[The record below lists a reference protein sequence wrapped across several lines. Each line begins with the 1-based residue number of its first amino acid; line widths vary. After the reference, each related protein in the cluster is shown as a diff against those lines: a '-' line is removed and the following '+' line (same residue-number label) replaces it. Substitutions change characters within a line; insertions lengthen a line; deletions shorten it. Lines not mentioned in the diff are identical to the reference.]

1 MQIYH
6 TLTPAPAPQDSAV
19 ALGYFDGVHSGHR
32 AVLGAAVTY
41 AAQHGLTAAAF
52 TFELPGNN
60 SLKGGR
66 ILSLAQKHTRVAQLG
81 IAQYWEPSFEEFRAL
96 SPEDFVRRVLVDCF
110 HAKAVFCGDNFT
122 FGAYAAGNVALL
134 EQLCAPYGITVDVVP
149 MAQYGGQTV
158 SSTRIRA
165 ALEEGRLDDANAM
178 LGKPYAIDWAVTHG
192 KGIGSG
198 KLGTPTINQNY
209 PAEALQ
215 PCTGVYLTRIWLDG
229 QWRPA
234 ATGIGRRPTVDSSAN
249 AAVTCETFVPDYAGN
264 VYGRAPVLEFHKY
277 LCPVRKFGSMDELA
291 ALIHH
296 AAEESKP
303 GLVEK
308 IELRDWNA
316 QGEYVAQ
323 RAKALASGKTLGV
336 LFRNGDSL
344 PALADALQKAGV
356 PFVRSRRDGLP
367 PLFTSPA
374 MRALRAAIKL
384 SFNPC
389 DIDSFRILKN
399 RIKKDLPN
407 YIVNQIAAADED
419 VFEGIEGRV
428 SLSRGEL
435 ESLERKRKAVA
446 GYKKLR
452 ALPAVSAIIDDFYLD
467 GRGGVNQKT
476 DALLSLAMGVETVD
490 DYIAKLNEMEVFL
503 SSEDAGHGR
512 VFLSTIHAAKGL
524 EYDEVIL
531 CDGRAGIL
539 PQHDSVDTPEDRRE
553 REEET
558 RLMYVAVT
566 RARERFSFLCASHSH
581 GAAAPASLYLG
592 RIFPPIGRRPVQS
605 APVRTFHS
613 GFTPVSPRKN
623 STTPLP
629 DFTGKRVVHKKFG
642 QGDVLKVEKGA
653 ALIRFADGEKRIDL
667 RAALDCGAISPAGD

>member
-1 MQIYH
+1 MEQLLQDYALYKRERRLMDFSDLLRYADRALERVPALLAELQTRYPYVQIDE
-6 TLTPAPAPQDSAV
+6 AQDTSPIQQRIAGRIAQQTGNLFLV
-19 ALGYFDGVHSGHR
+19 GDEDQSIYGFR
-32 AVLGAAVTY
+32 GAQPDILMKFESDHPGATILFLETNYRSCPEIV
-41 AAQHGLTAAAF
+41 AAA
-52 TFELPGNN
+52 
-60 SLKGGR
+60 GR
-66 ILSLAQKHTRVAQLG
+66 VIQFNA
-81 IAQYWEPSFEEFRAL
+81 Y
-96 SPEDFVRRVLVDCF
+96 RRI
-110 HAKAVFCGDNFT
+110 K
-122 FGAYAAGNVALL
+122 
-134 EQLCAPYGITVDVVP
+134 Q
-149 MAQYGGQTV
+149 M
-158 SSTRIRA
+158 
-165 ALEEGRLDDANAM
+165 
-178 LGKPYAIDWAVTHG
+178 
-192 KGIGSG
+192 
-198 KLGTPTINQNY
+198 
-209 PAEALQ
+209 
-215 PCTGVYLTRIWLDG
+215 
-229 QWRPA
+229 
-234 ATGIGRRPTVDSSAN
+234 
-249 AAVTCETFVPDYAGN
+249 
-264 VYGRAPVLEFHKY
+264 
-277 LCPVRKFGSMDELA
+277 
-291 ALIHH
+291 H

-419 VFEGIEGRV
+419 VFEGIEKRV

-581 GAAAPASLYLG
+581 GAAAPASEMRPDGPAYGQETGSRVSDLLLLHHKRG
-592 RIFPPIGRRPVQS
+592 LWPRREDGGQRLPSRNGGRRCLARRAESS
-605 APVRTFHS
+605 APAQA
-613 GFTPVSPRKN
+613 
-623 STTPLP
+623 L
-629 DFTGKRVVHKKFG
+629 TGH
-642 QGDVLKVEKGA
+642 D
-653 ALIRFADGEKRIDL
+653 
-667 RAALDCGAISPAGD
+667 